1 MATVGNKID
10 PLAGRIDSSYVVSL
24 TTANDL
30 SGDIITTTTD
40 VADSTGIMPDYDYA
54 TTVALRSAAV
64 PPTEKVDKPGKVKVQ
79 DIEIEDA
86 VKQLGRE
93 AEEVLG
99 YTGLSSQVKKVEG
112 RKPLLD
118 VLRKL
123 DIELLN
129 HAAVSKYKNS
139 KVDYPNTG
147 SFWGSVEISKAE
159 SPIPEYALLKAVQIK
174 KEMPAVKFYVES
186 LQADPDP
193 FLYAEY
199 NGERYYIEVWDEPEF
214 EHPGL
219 K

>member
-1 MATVGNKID
+1 MANE
-10 PLAGRIDSSYVVSL
+10 LNSL
-24 TTANDL
+24 MTDWDNQTIAVITGTGL
-30 SGDIITTTTD
+30 SAQITTTTTPD
-40 VADSTGIMPDYDYA
+40 VTTNGTWRDSDFKYGINPGGRVTA
-54 TTVALRSAAV
+54 Q
-64 PPTEKVDKPGKVKVQ
+64 PTEKVKKPGKVKVK
-79 DIEIEDA
+79 DIEIGEA
-86 VKQLGRE
+86 VKELGRE

-99 YTGLSSQVKKVEG
+99 YARLSSQIKKAKG

-123 DIELLN
+123 DIELLD
-129 HAAVSKYKNS
+129 HVAVDKYKAS
-139 KVDYPNTG
+139 KMQLG
-147 SFWGSVEISKAE
+147 RWLSHEISDVE
-159 SPIPEYALLKAVQIK
+159 LPVPEHVLSKAVQIK

-186 LQADPDP
+186 LQLDPDP